1 MAEIADEFPDEK
13 QRAAVCYSQLKTIQG
28 STYSYIQQNA
38 QAADYNIDVKM
49 HMGRKHIVVP
59 VVMMVEGVHSG
70 SAGAILHEAGEL
82 AKYPAAWNGIPVVV
96 GHPEDNG
103 TPISANIPDV
113 LESKIVGRVYNT
125 RFEGDGKNR
134 LVAEAWL
141 DEERLAEISPAA
153 LQYIRQRKPID
164 VSVGIFSDDEPIQ
177 GRWKDEE
184 FTGIAR
190 NYRPDHLALLPDRSG
205 ACGWEDGCGV
215 RINEEGDTM
224 KTNEERW
231 RVRVD
236 AIKSKLS
243 LLDTE
248 FEKYYLEEIFDT
260 YIIYRQ
266 ESVSG
271 GRKYFKQAYSFDDS
285 SGVELQQSA
294 EEMLKKVEYVLVNPN
309 KEGGVNTMNK
319 EDAKTEQ
326 KQNEDKGGNTAMNE
340 EKVNKLLSFSVFT
353 EQDKDLLAKAT
364 PCQLDRLIAM
374 SEKASKK
381 EEVSAKE
388 ATPQMNKEQAIEV
401 LKSYMAEP
409 KQFLQ
414 LVPKEYKEQ
423 MEYGMQLYKENKA
436 KLETYIKENTDVYT
450 DEEIKAMSFPELQ
463 KLAKVIKPK
472 ADYSGLAGGVD
483 VKTNA
488 YEVEPLLPPE
498 IQVNINKEVKK

>member
-1 MAEIADEFPDEK
+1 MPLPKPRSRETEQEFISRCMAEIADEFPDEK
-13 QRAAVCYSQLKTIQG
+13 QRAAVCYSQLKTMQE

-38 QAADYNIDVKM
+38 QAADYSIDVKM

-59 VVMMVEGVHSG
+59 VVMMVEGVHNG

-113 LESKIVGRVYNT
+113 LEQKIVGRVYNT
-125 RFEGDGKNR
+125 RFEGNGKNR

-164 VSVGIFSDDEPIQ
+164 VSVGVFSDDEPIR
-177 GRWKDEE
+177 GRWKNEE
-184 FTGIAR
+184 FIGIAR
-190 NYRPDHLALLPDRSG
+190 NYRPDHLALLPDRNG

-215 RINEEGDTM
+215 RI
-224 KTNEERW
+224 
-231 RVRVD
+231 
-236 AIKSKLS
+236 
-243 LLDTE
+243 
-248 FEKYYLEEIFDT
+248 
-260 YIIYRQ
+260 
-266 ESVSG
+266 
-271 GRKYFKQAYSFDDS
+271 
-285 SGVELQQSA
+285 
-294 EEMLKKVEYVLVNPN
+294 N

-326 KQNEDKGGNTAMNE
+326 KQNEDKGGNIAMNE

-353 EQDKDLLAKAT
+353 EQDKDWLTKAT
-364 PCQLDRLIAM
+364 PCQLDRLITMA
-374 SEKASKK
+374 EKQNEK
-381 EEVSAKE
+381 AKE

-436 KLETYIKENTDVYT
+436 KLETYIKDNTDVYT

-472 ADYSGLAGGVD
+472 ADYSGLAGGIE
-483 VKTNA
+483 VKANA

>member
-1 MAEIADEFPDEK
+1 MPLPKPQSGENEQEFINRCMTGIADEFPDEK
-13 QRAAVCYSQLKTIQG
+13 QRAAVCYSQLKTMQE

-38 QAADYNIDVKM
+38 QAAGYNIDVKM

-113 LESKIVGRVYNT
+113 LEQKIVGRVYNT
-125 RFEGDGKNR
+125 RFEGNGKNR

-153 LQYIRQRKPID
+153 LQYIRQKKPID
-164 VSVGIFSDDEPIQ
+164 VSVGVFSDDEPIQ
-177 GRWKDEE
+177 GRWKNEE
-184 FTGIAR
+184 FIGIAR
-190 NYRPDHLALLPDRSG
+190 NYRPDHLALLPNGRG

-215 RINEEGDTM
+215 RINEEGGKMDV
-224 KTNEERW
+224 KQEE
-231 RVRVD
+231 
-236 AIKSKLS
+236 K
-243 LLDTE
+243 
-248 FEKYYLEEIFDT
+248 
-260 YIIYRQ
+260 Q
-266 ESVSG
+266 EG
-271 GRKYFKQAYSFDDS
+271 GK
-285 SGVELQQSA
+285 
-294 EEMLKKVEYVLVNPN
+294 EEMKEQKVE
-309 KEGGVNTMNK
+309 
-319 EDAKTEQ
+319 
-326 KQNEDKGGNTAMNE
+326 GGNTAMNE

-353 EQDKDLLAKAT
+353 EQDKDWLTKAA
-364 PCQLDRLIAM
+364 PCQLDRLITMA
-374 SEKASKK
+374 EKQNEK
-381 EEVSAKE
+381 AKE

-436 KLETYIKENTDVYT
+436 KLETYIKDNTDVYT

-472 ADYSGLAGGVD
+472 ADYSGLAGGID
-483 VKTNA
+483 VKANA

>member
-1 MAEIADEFPDEK
+1 MPLPKPQSGETEQEFINRCMAEIADEFPDEK
-13 QRAAVCYSQLKTIQG
+13 QRAAVCYSQLKTMQE

-59 VVMMVEGVHSG
+59 VVMMVEGVHNG

-113 LESKIVGRVYNT
+113 LEQKIVGRVYNT
-125 RFEGDGKNR
+125 RFEGNGKNR

-153 LQYIRQRKPID
+153 LQYIRQKKPID
-164 VSVGIFSDDEPIQ
+164 VSVGVFSDDEPIR
-177 GRWKDEE
+177 GRWKNEE
-184 FTGIAR
+184 FIGIAR
-190 NYRPDHLALLPDRSG
+190 NYRPDHLALLPDRNG

-215 RINEEGDTM
+215 RI
-224 KTNEERW
+224 
-231 RVRVD
+231 
-236 AIKSKLS
+236 
-243 LLDTE
+243 
-248 FEKYYLEEIFDT
+248 
-260 YIIYRQ
+260 
-266 ESVSG
+266 
-271 GRKYFKQAYSFDDS
+271 
-285 SGVELQQSA
+285 
-294 EEMLKKVEYVLVNPN
+294 N

-319 EDAKTEQ
+319 EDAKT
-326 KQNEDKGGNTAMNE
+326 KQNEDKGGNIAMNE

-353 EQDKDLLAKAT
+353 EQDKDWLTKAT
-364 PCQLDRLIAM
+364 PCQLDRLITMAERQN
-374 SEKASKK
+374 EK
-381 EEVSAKE
+381 AKE

-423 MEYGMQLYKENKA
+423 IEYGMQLYKENKA
-436 KLETYIKENTDVYT
+436 KLETYIKDNTDVYT
-450 DEEIKAMSFPELQ
+450 DEEIQAMSFPELQ

-472 ADYSGLAGGVD
+472 ADYSGLAGGIE
-483 VKTNA
+483 VKANA

>member
-1 MAEIADEFPDEK
+1 MPLPKPRSGENEQEFISRCMSEIADEFPDEK
-13 QRAAVCYSQLKTIQG
+13 QRAAVCYSKLKTMQE

-38 QAADYNIDVKM
+38 QAADYNIYVKM

-113 LESKIVGRVYNT
+113 LEQKIVGRVYNT
-125 RFEGDGKNR
+125 RFEGNGKNR

-164 VSVGIFSDDEPIQ
+164 VSVGVFSDDEPIQ

-184 FTGIAR
+184 FIGIAR

-215 RINEEGDTM
+215 RINED
-224 KTNEERW
+224 
-231 RVRVD
+231 
-236 AIKSKLS
+236 
-243 LLDTE
+243 
-248 FEKYYLEEIFDT
+248 
-260 YIIYRQ
+260 
-266 ESVSG
+266 
-271 GRKYFKQAYSFDDS
+271 
-285 SGVELQQSA
+285 
-294 EEMLKKVEYVLVNPN
+294 
-309 KEGGVNTMNK
+309 GGVNTMNK
-319 EDAKTEQ
+319 EDAKT
-326 KQNEDKGGNTAMNE
+326 KQNEDKGGNIAMNE

-353 EQDKDLLAKAT
+353 EQDKDWLTKAT

-374 SEKASKK
+374 SEKQNEK
-381 EEVSAKE
+381 AKE

-401 LKSYMAEP
+401 LENYMAEP

-472 ADYSGLAGGVD
+472 ADYSGLAGGIE
-483 VKTNA
+483 VKANA

-498 IQVNINKEVKK
+498 IQVNANKEVKK